1 MAWASIAARRP
12 PHRSAWVRSACSFF
26 SFFLFF
32 FFFFILLVLIQL
44 YFKNWILFC
53 VLCLD
58 YVRNG
63 VRSACSFFFFHVCLF
78 WFNFILR
85 IRFCF
90 VFCVWIMWET
100 ERMRE
105 KKKSRGV
112 RKNWYNNS
120 WDNFL
125 SKKIDLKVL
134 QCSLDLENYCS
145 NIKNFLENLC
155 IWRSC
160 WSVKSN
166 IWLSKNGFTVVVGDA
181 LSASLLSPNI
191 DKKCFFSP

>member
-1 MAWASIAARRP
+1 M
-12 PHRSAWVRSACSFF
+12 
-26 SFFLFF
+26 
-32 FFFFILLVLIQL
+32 
-44 YFKNWILFC
+44 FC

-90 VFCVWIMWET
+90 VFCVWIIMWET
-100 ERMRE
+100 ERIRE
-105 KKKSRGV
+105 KKKSWGE

-145 NIKNFLENLC
+145 NFKKFLENLC

-166 IWLSKNGFTVVVGDA
+166 IWWSKNGFTVVVG
-181 LSASLLSPNI
+181 LTKSVFLVHKSWVQNFLLISWGHSQQISPHNI
-191 DKKCFFSP
+191 